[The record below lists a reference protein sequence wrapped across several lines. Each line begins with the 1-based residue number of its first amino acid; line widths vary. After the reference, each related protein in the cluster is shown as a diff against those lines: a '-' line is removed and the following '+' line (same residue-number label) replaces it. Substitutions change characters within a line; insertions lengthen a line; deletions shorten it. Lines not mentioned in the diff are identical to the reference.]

1 MSYKVLIPQDVTSPG
16 KDLLALK
23 GYEVCVTG
31 RTDIDSLCE
40 DVRDCDAILARLCS
54 YPEAVFKAGTKLK
67 VLARHGS
74 GYSNV
79 DVEAATRAGVRVCIT
94 PTAPANAVAEHTMM
108 LLLACVRQLILQDR
122 GAKLGDWSFRSGL
135 RSTEL
140 RGKTLGIIGF
150 GSIGRLV
157 AQKAHNG
164 FGMNI
169 IAFGRHAPEDM
180 PDYVTHTTCLDEELA
195 KSDVISV
202 HLPATP
208 DTHKLFDRTTFS
220 KMRPGAIFLNT
231 SRGDLVDEG
240 ALYEALQSKH
250 IFMAGLDVL
259 ENETNA
265 GNSPLTQL
273 DSVIITPH
281 SAALTCEALD
291 QMSLLAAMEIHR
303 VLSGQE
309 PYWPVNLL

>member
-1 MSYKVLIPQDVTSPG
+1 VASPG
-16 KDLLALK
+16 KELLASK

-31 RTDIDSLCE
+31 RTDIESLCE

-122 GAKLGDWSFRSGL
+122 EARLGDWGFRSGL
-135 RSTEL
+135 RSAEL
-140 RGKTLGIIGF
+140 CGKTLGIIGF
-150 GSIGRLV
+150 GTIGKLI
-157 AQKAHNG
+157 AQKAHDG
-164 FGMNI
+164 FGMEI
-169 IAFGRHAPEDM
+169 LAFSRHTPKQL
-180 PDYVTHTTCLDEELA
+180 PGYVTHTMNLDEALV

-208 DTHKLFDRTTFS
+208 ETQRLFDHAAFS
-220 KMRPGAIFLNT
+220 KMKPGVIFLNT

-240 ALYEALQSKH
+240 ALYEALRVKH
-250 IFMAGLDVL
+250 VFMAGLDVL
-259 ENETNA
+259 DDETNTR
-265 GNSPLTQL
+265 NSPLTQL
-273 DSVIITPH
+273 ENVIITPH

-291 QMSLLAAMEIHR
+291 QMSLYAAMEIHR
-303 VLSGQE
+303 VLSGQD
-309 PYWPVNLL
+309 PNWPVNPV